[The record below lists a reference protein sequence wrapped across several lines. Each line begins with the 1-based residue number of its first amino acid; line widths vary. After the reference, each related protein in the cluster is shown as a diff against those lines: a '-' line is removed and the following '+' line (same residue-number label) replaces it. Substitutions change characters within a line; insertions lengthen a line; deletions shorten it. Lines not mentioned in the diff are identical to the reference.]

1 MCGIAAV
8 FAYGTSASPV
18 DREEVRRMRERMFSR
33 GPDGSGE
40 WFSDDGRVGIGHRR
54 LSIIDLSPAGNQPMF
69 NADRS
74 LAITFNGEIYN
85 YAELR
90 AELSE
95 KGYQF
100 HSHCDTEVV
109 LALYTIYGSDGMMNH
124 LRGMYAFAIWDRK
137 KQVPCRGPNPFGS
150 KRFYNSMRGNTFRL
164 TSQSKALRAG

>member
-8 FAYGTSASPV
+8 FAYGAAASPV

-54 LSIIDLSPAGNQPMF
+54 LSIIDLSPAGDQPMF

-85 YAELR
+85 YVELAR
-90 AELSE
+90 PIGGERISIPVPLRHRSHPRLVHYIRHRRDDEPPARNVRVRDLGSE
-95 KGYQF
+95 KTGAAAGARP
-100 HSHCDTEVV
+100 VR
-109 LALYTIYGSDGMMNH
+109 N
-124 LRGMYAFAIWDRK
+124 
-137 KQVPCRGPNPFGS
+137 
-150 KRFYNSMRGNTFRL
+150 
-164 TSQSKALRAG
+164 KASLLF